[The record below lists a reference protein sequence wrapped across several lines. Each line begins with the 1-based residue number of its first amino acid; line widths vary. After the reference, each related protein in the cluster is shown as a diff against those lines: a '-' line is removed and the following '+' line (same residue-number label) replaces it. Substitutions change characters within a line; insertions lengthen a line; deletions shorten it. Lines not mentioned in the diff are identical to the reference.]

1 MLGSPRRVPG
11 SPRRVPGSPRRA
23 RRLATSLA
31 SALLLIGTATA
42 CGSSGDGS
50 GPDDAAPANGAFP
63 VSLTHKYGS
72 TTVKSEPQRIVTV
85 GLTDQDAVLA
95 LGQVPV
101 GTTEW
106 LGGYK
111 GAIGPW
117 AADKLGSAEAPTV
130 LKDTGTGPQ
139 TEKIAALRPDLIL
152 AVHGGLTKE
161 QYTTLSKFAPVV
173 AQPKEY
179 NDFGVPWQ
187 QQTRTIGKALGKEPA
202 AKKVVTGV
210 EAEFRTAAGKNP
222 AFGKSSAVMATPYEG
237 IFAFGGQDPRSRVL
251 TGLGFTLPS
260 DLDKVIGDEFGANI
274 SKERTDLLDTDAI
287 VWIAS
292 DPAKDEAKLNK
303 NALYADLDVAKE
315 DREVYVAEASDY
327 GNSVSFVSVL
337 SLPYM
342 LERLVPQLASAVDG
356 DTATKVKQHAGS
368 Q

>member
-1 MLGSPRRVPG
+1 MLGSPRRAG
-11 SPRRVPGSPRRA
+11 
-23 RRLATSLA
+23 RLATALA

-42 CGSSGDGS
+42 CGSGGDSDAGS
-50 GPDDAAPANGAFP
+50 DDAGSANGAFP
-63 VSLTHKYGS
+63 VSIAHKYGS
-72 TTVKSEPQRIVTV
+72 TTVKAEPKRIVTV

-95 LGQVPV
+95 LGKVPV

-117 AADKLGSAEAPTV
+117 AADKLDGAEAPTV

-152 AVHGGLTKE
+152 AVYGGLTKE

-187 QQTRTIGKALGKEPA
+187 QQTTTIGKALGQETA
-202 AKKVVTGV
+202 AKKLVTGV
-210 EAEFRTAAGKNP
+210 EAEFRTAAKENP
-222 AFGKSSAVMATPYEG
+222 EFAKSSAVMATPYEG
-237 IFAFGGQDPRSRVL
+237 IFAFGSQDPRSRVL
-251 TGLGFTLPS
+251 TGLGFTLPG

-287 VWIAS
+287 VWIAT
-292 DPAKDEAKLNK
+292 DPAKDEAKLDK